1 MPDTSSIWDLIR
13 RYSATRQVEAA
24 PWRALRHVLGGEAGD
39 ALVLVREPLQLG
51 AGDVAI
57 EIVEGPI
64 AHQLLHAADEVVRR
78 MLAVGAH
85 DPGGRARAHGLVG
98 GERGQRVAPA
108 ARQSAS
114 VRASR
119 MAWAAPLEPR
129 GYIGCAASP
138 SRVTRP
144 KVQRSTGSRST
155 MGYSKMTSERRSRSG
170 TSSQSNVQPAKMG
183 RKSSSRPGLFQ
194 SFRS

>member
-1 MPDTSSIWDLIR
+1 MPDTRRSGISSGDID
-13 RYSATRQVEAA
+13 ATRQAETA

-39 ALVLVREPLQLG
+39 ALVLVREPLELG

-98 GERGQRVAPA
+98 GERGQR
-108 ARQSAS
+108 AS

-119 MAWAAPLEPR
+119 MAWAEPLEPR